1 MRNANVSDSG
11 AHPSNISLIANNL
24 SPSSKR
30 AAGIGIHFALGNL
43 AGAMASNFY
52 RAKDSPRYILGHAL
66 EIGFVTMGMIVAS
79 LFALIGWR
87 INKDRQKRCERG
99 EYLQYSEQQLA
110 ELGDKALTY
119 RYML

>member
-1 MRNANVSDSG
+1 
-11 AHPSNISLIANNL
+11 
-24 SPSSKR
+24 
-30 AAGIGIHFALGNL
+30 
-43 AGAMASNFY
+43 MASNFY

-66 EIGFVTMGMIVAS
+66 EIGFVTMGMIVTT

-99 EYLQYSEQQLA
+99 EHLQYSEQQLA
-110 ELGDKALTY
+110 EQGDKALTY

>member
-1 MRNANVSDSG
+1 MDSG

-66 EIGFVTMGMIVAS
+66 EIGFVTMGMVATA

-87 INKDRQKRCERG
+87 INKKRESLCEHG
-99 EYLQYSEQQLA
+99 EHLQYSEEQLA
-110 ELGDKALTY
+110 EQGDQALTY